1 MGWRP
6 RWRLPLRCGKWAVPR
21 QSAAFLAG
29 RRRAQ
34 FGNPENTTPRCEGRA
49 RRTGQQCRCVALRGG
64 KFCKCHGG
72 LLSAAK
78 AEAECH
84 GRPVVIVRNPRKK
97 SLAMLGA
104 HAEWPEG
111 LPKRKDL
118 VELGVYGFGR
128 LVEAWQ
134 NRLLAPDI
142 WRYEMRLRVR
152 ER

>member
-1 MGWRP
+1 M
-6 RWRLPLRCGKWAVPR
+6 
-21 QSAAFLAG
+21 
-29 RRRAQ
+29 
-34 FGNPENTTPRCEGRA
+34 
-49 RRTGQQCRCVALRGG
+49 
-64 KFCKCHGG
+64 
-72 LLSAAK
+72 
-78 AEAECH
+78 
-84 GRPVVIVRNPRKK
+84 IVRNPRKK